1 MKNTLVTLI
10 TSKRFLIALATI
22 ITNIALVFGV
32 ALDADKLEALLLA
45 VNSIAATLIGG
56 ISLSDYGKAITL
68 PPGIDHKGRADSEQY
83 QYASLTPEQLA
94 EMIIGTAERIAHED
108 GGTDEIE
115 EEVPPG
121 AN

>member
-68 PPGIDHKGRADSEQY
+68 PAGVDHKGRADAEHIT
-83 QYASLTPEQLA
+83 AITPEQFA

>member
-22 ITNIALVFGV
+22 VTNIALVFGV
-32 ALDADKLEALLLA
+32 ALDADKLETLLLA

-83 QYASLTPEQLA
+83 ASLTPEQLA
-94 EMIIGTAERIAHED
+94 EMIIGAAERIAHED
-108 GGTDEIE
+108 GGTDEVE